1 MVPPILDRCVVLHT
15 LGLLRGFQ
23 RLRLDNSRPVLCL
36 AAAGN
41 CDWVVGSPFRVG
53 LFLVPLLRLLGNAD
67 LGARVNHS
75 AGRRCGTR
83 RARVKG

>member
-41 CDWVVGSPFRVG
+41 GDWVFGSPFSFG
-53 LFLVPLLRLLGNAD
+53 FVP
-67 LGARVNHS
+67 GASPSV
-75 AGRRCGTR
+75 AWE
-83 RARVKG
+83 